1 MDDEGLEVYAAAW
14 PGKFS
19 FVQNF
24 TLSVMNKYSQ
34 TLLPL

>member
-1 MDDEGLEVYAAAW
+1 MDDEGLEVYATAW

-24 TLSVMNKYSQ
+24 TVNVDEQASTVK
-34 TLLPL
+34 PC